1 MITSRFSFAL
11 NHLGLDLSLKKL
23 KENRGNFG
31 AKHAFIF
38 SNSRGNFK
46 LVTSPLWSITLELS
60 ASHAD
65 PRSPDPLASLPFTAS
80 EAGPLESGPLCFLL
94 PYLTFTFHR

>member
-31 AKHAFIF
+31 ARHAFIF

-60 ASHAD
+60 AIAD
-65 PRSPDPLASLPFTAS
+65 PQSHYPFGFPSLLPLKRARWK
-80 EAGPLESGPLCFLL
+80 AGPHAFYS
-94 PYLTFTFHR
+94 HI